1 MGQPIQVRSSALE
14 DGFYMH
20 ISDLID
26 MCTAVMDV
34 ASEEERRGAARIAG
48 KPVDL
53 ANGTQSARLR
63 PSANR
68 IICRRIDDI
77 TKEKRHGARRNPAS

>member
-1 MGQPIQVRSSALE
+1 VSKPIQVRSSKLE

-48 KPVDL
+48 NL
-53 ANGTQSARLR
+53 IRL
-63 PSANR
+63 
-68 IICRRIDDI
+68 
-77 TKEKRHGARRNPAS
+77 KEQLEKSC